1 MKRLLSLT
9 LAALLMAA
17 LGGMTSAS
25 AATARASFDW
35 HAGDNFGGFLE
46 SPDVA
51 MAANGDT
58 ITIMAGGSFD
68 VAARTATGTGSF
80 VHRSSIGATM
90 ATGTL
95 TATRLYSFQFYG
107 CGTAGGQPIPPDFCG
122 GRALIAVHIAATT
135 ATGAHVEADGTLTVD
150 CLLGS
155 PPAGAGE
162 GVTLNVK
169 DLLNFNK
176 EVSGETLFVK
186 TS

>member
-1 MKRLLSLT
+1 MKRFLSLT
-9 LAALLMAA
+9 MTALLLSA

-51 MAANGDT
+51 MASNGDT
-58 ITIMAGGSFD
+58 IEIMAGGSLN
-68 VAARTATGTGSF
+68 VAARTATGNGSF
-80 VHRSSIGATM
+80 THSTSTGTIV

-95 TATRLYSFQFYG
+95 TATRLISFQFYG

-135 ATGAHVEADGTLTVD
+135 ATGHVEADANLTVD

-155 PPAGAGE
+155 PPSGATE
-162 GVTLNVK
+162 GVTVNVK
-169 DLLNFNK
+169 DILNFNT